1 MRPDFTHIFQLSNYI
16 IQESSTDDISE
27 LTSRMSNVQL
37 DKVSVSPS
45 TLKLPQLFSMTPS
58 SGKAGNVQRRHGN
71 ASQTSQTE
79 NLSVSKSL
87 DAPSNNEVASSE
99 GALRFH
105 NFCQNILLGIKYHPL
120 VLYET

>member
-1 MRPDFTHIFQLSNYI
+1 
-16 IQESSTDDISE
+16 
-27 LTSRMSNVQL
+27 MSNVQL

-58 SGKAGNVQRRHGN
+58 SGKVGNVQRRHGN

-79 NLSVSKSL
+79 NLSDSKSL

-99 GALRFH
+99 GALFLH
-105 NFCQNILLGIKYHPL
+105 KFCQNILLGIKKILWATTKLLKLLAEL
-120 VLYET
+120 VLDMVSNRLGV